1 MKYYLIAGERSGDLH
16 GSNLI
21 KALKK
26 EDPDAEFRGFGG
38 EYMKE
43 SGAEILVHY
52 KEMAVMGLVEV
63 FKNIF
68 KIKKYLSLCLQ
79 DIKQHKPDAI
89 IFIDFAGF
97 NLRIAQK
104 IHDENIKKFYYISP
118 KIWAWN
124 QNRAY
129 KVKKAIDKVFVI
141 LPFEKE
147 FYSKFNVDAKYV
159 GNPVMDAIDT
169 FQPGSDFFIKHK
181 IIDTNGIVALLPGSR
196 QQELIQLLPKM
207 IEVTRAFPNKTFGLS
222 MIRNLPQ
229 NLYENAL
236 KEPNIF
242 PVIEDNYNL
251 LLNSE
256 AAVVT
261 SGTATLETAL
271 FEVPQI
277 VIYRTS
283 KINYAIGKH
292 FVKVDYISLV
302 NLIVDQEIV
311 KELIQDEVTAEA
323 ISNELR
329 NILEDENYRNTIQKG
344 YKKLRTTLRRTNA
357 SKITAKEIF
366 ETISAKRIKIA

>member
-21 KALKK
+21 KALIK
-26 EDPDAEFRGFGG
+26 EDPDAVFRGFGG
-38 EYMKE
+38 DYMKE
-43 SGAEILVHY
+43 AGAEILVHY
-52 KEMAVMGLVEV
+52 NEMAVMGLVEV
-63 FKNIF
+63 LKSIF

-79 DIKQHKPDAI
+79 DIKQYKPDAI

-124 QNRAY
+124 QKRAY
-129 KVKKAIDKVFVI
+129 KVKKAIDMVFVV

-147 FYSKFNVDAKYV
+147 FYAKFNVDAKYV
-159 GNPVMDAIDT
+159 GNPVMDAINS
-169 FQPGSDFFIKHK
+169 FQPETNFFIKHK
-181 IIDTNGIVALLPGSR
+181 IIDTDGIVALLPGSR
-196 QQELIQLLPKM
+196 KQELIQLLPKM
-207 IEVTRAFPNKTFGLS
+207 IKVAKVFPNKTFGLS
-222 MIRNLPQ
+222 MIKNLPQ
-229 NLYENAL
+229 NLYEDAL
-236 KEPNIF
+236 KESNIV

-277 VIYRTS
+277 VVYRTS
-283 KINYAIGKH
+283 KINYAIGKR

-302 NLIVDQEIV
+302 NLIVGSEIV
-311 KELIQDEVTAEA
+311 KELLQDEVTSEA

-329 NILEDENYRNTIQKG
+329 NILEDEAYRNTIQKG
-344 YKKLRTTLRRTNA
+344 YKRLRTRLRRTNA

-366 ETISAKRIKIA
+366 ETISVKQIKYA